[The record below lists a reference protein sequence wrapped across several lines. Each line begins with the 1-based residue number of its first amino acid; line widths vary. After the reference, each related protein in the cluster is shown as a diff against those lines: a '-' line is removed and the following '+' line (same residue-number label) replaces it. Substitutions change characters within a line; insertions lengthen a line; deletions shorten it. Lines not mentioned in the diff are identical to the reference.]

1 MADRAVR
8 RVRFVAAEQE
18 PATLAELAAQV
29 SFAVEPDGTVDA
41 AAAAKGYLQRVLA
54 LDAAARIGFDGE
66 AEALPATALASVQGS
81 RLTDT
86 SVVRFTQEH
95 AAIPVFG
102 SHMVVE
108 VDAAGR
114 LIAVDAEV
122 ATAIDV
128 PLAPTIDGGAAAAAI
143 ARRVGARPG
152 ELQVAAPRLE
162 LFQADEDS
170 DGVTDRWHLVWHFVD
185 VPAAPVDAGH
195 AHARGHGHSPR
206 RSQPIFDYLVD
217 AHDGAVVFHH
227 SKTPRARAEALVM
240 PARCTGL
247 DEAGMVQEFYGQATD
262 GGFSLIDPLRRT
274 RTLDLGGGDIGKP
287 RLPKQA
293 IEHSSADF
301 GADHRP
307 AVTAHVNVGKV
318 LDFFRSVLMRDSV
331 DDRGME
337 IVSVVNCVAKEDEE
351 PPTWTNAI
359 WWDNRMWY
367 GQRVA
372 PDGRMRSIAVALELV
387 GHELTHGIIERTCDL
402 IYKGMSGALNES
414 FADILGVICA
424 NWYGAGPD
432 AVERWSWQ
440 FGAELWADWK
450 PMRDLQD
457 PRRTGD
463 PDHMKDYL
471 KTREDEGG
479 VHTNSNIHNKAAYNL
494 LTAKEADGTAS
505 LTTREAAV
513 LYYLCLVRL
522 PQRATFVR
530 TLRGLL
536 DVTRQYFRG
545 DPALMERKVRAIEKA
560 YAKVGITSED

>member
-1 MADRAVR
+1 M
-8 RVRFVAAEQE
+8 AAEQD

-29 SFAVEPDGTVDA
+29 SFSVGPDGVDPA
-41 AAAAKGYLQRVLA
+41 AAAAEYLRRVLTI
-54 LDAAARIGFDGE
+54 DAAARIGFDGE
-66 AEALPATALASVQGS
+66 AEALPATALANVQGS

-86 SVVRFTQEH
+86 SVVRFKQEH

-102 SHMVVE
+102 SHVVVE
-108 VDAAGR
+108 VDAAGQ
-114 LIAVDAEV
+114 LVAVDAEV

-128 PLAPTIDGGAAAAAI
+128 AALPTIDAIAAAAAI
-143 ARRVGARPG
+143 ARLAGVEPA
-152 ELQVAAPRLE
+152 ELKVEAPRLA
-162 LFQADEDS
+162 LFQGEEGS
-170 DGVTDRWHLVWHFVD
+170 DGAPDRWHLVWHFVD
-185 VPAAPVDAGH
+185 VAAAPSDAGH
-195 AHARGHGHSPR
+195 AHAKGHGRSPR
-206 RSQPIFDYLVD
+206 HSQPVFDYLVD
-217 AHDGAVVFHH
+217 AHDGDVVFHH

-247 DEAGMVQEFYGQATD
+247 DESGVVQEFYGQATD
-262 GGFSLIDPLRRT
+262 EGFALIDPMRRT
-274 RTLDLGGGDIGKP
+274 RTLDLGGGDVGKP
-287 RLPKQA
+287 KLPKQA

-301 GADHRP
+301 GADHRA

-318 LDFFRSVLMRDSV
+318 LDFFKSVLMRDSV

-337 IVSVVNCVAKEDEE
+337 IVSVVNCVAVEDEA

-359 WWDNRMWY
+359 WWQNRMWY
-367 GQRVA
+367 GQREA

-432 AVERWSWQ
+432 AVDRWNWQ
-440 FGAELWADWK
+440 FGAELWDDWK

-494 LTAKEADGTAS
+494 LTAKEEDGTAS
-505 LTTREAAV
+505 LTTREVAV

-522 PQRATFVR
+522 PQRATFAR

-536 DVTRQYFRG
+536 DAARQYFKG
-545 DPALMERKVRAIEKA
+545 DAALMWRKLRAIEAA
-560 YAKVGITSED
+560 YAKVGISSED